1 MKYLSILPMILSFI
15 FATHAWSA
23 PDSEGTDLD
32 LINTAAH
39 SADGEASDE
48 SAIAKFQTRVCK
60 KRGLCRAFEGY
71 GCGLVKTYFSLCYTS
86 CAYFCKHITDFKKS
100 NCVDKAKA
108 KHSLNKDGLY
118 ENEKNTVKK
127 EAPPAHLARQV
138 VKAITSTPKLR
149 YPFVKFCENVVESSW
164 GAKIISKIPE
174 NQGRSSLEQSCAR
187 LLDKHDEQTQG
198 GEASPAKK

>member
-1 MKYLSILPMILSFI
+1 MKYLSIFFMILGLFVT
-15 FATHAWSA
+15 THVAA
-23 PDSEGTDLD
+23 GTENEGTDLD

-48 SAIAKFQTRVCK
+48 SAIQKFQTRVCK

-86 CAYFCKHITDFKKS
+86 CAYFGKHINDFKKS

-138 VKAITSTPKLR
+138 VKAVTSTPKLR

-187 LLDKHDEQTQG
+187 LLDKHDEQSGVT
-198 GEASPAKK
+198 EPAKK